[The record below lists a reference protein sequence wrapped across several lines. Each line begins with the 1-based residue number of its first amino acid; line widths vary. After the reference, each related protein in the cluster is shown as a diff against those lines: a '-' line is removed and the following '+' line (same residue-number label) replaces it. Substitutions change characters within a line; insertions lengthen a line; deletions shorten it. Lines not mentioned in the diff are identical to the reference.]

1 MSPQVWSP
9 DSVQATSTVTL
20 ILVPDS
26 HLLHEDLGIVRHH
39 VSIHHGAKGNVVTSR
54 LDVLVH
60 QLPEVLAPQAVD
72 QVGRLCVG
80 AAHLAG
86 QDLGV
91 LEGLVVDR
99 PAGDG
104 SSTLGYG
111 PVEQTYCTRTDGGQD
126 TCLKTLEKYW
136 CP

>member
-1 MSPQVWSP
+1 M
-9 DSVQATSTVTL
+9 
-20 ILVPDS
+20 ILVADP
-26 HLLHEDLGIVRHH
+26 HLLHEDLRIIRHH
-39 VSIHHGAKGNVVTSR
+39 VSVHHRAKGDVVTSW

-60 QLPEVLAPQAVD
+60 QLPEVLAPQAVN

-80 AAHLAG
+80 AAHLPG

-104 SSTLGYG
+104 RSTLGYG
-111 PVEQTYCTRTDGGQD
+111 PVEQT
-126 TCLKTLEKYW
+126 
-136 CP
+136 

>member
-1 MSPQVWSP
+1 MCS
-9 DSVQATSTVTL
+9 ATFDT
-20 ILVPDS
+20 
-26 HLLHEDLGIVRHH
+26 HLLHEDLRIVRHH
-39 VSIHHGAKGNVVTSR
+39 VSVHHGAKGDVVAR
-54 LDVLVH
+54 WLNVLVH

-72 QVGRLCVG
+72 QVGRLRVG
-80 AAHLAG
+80 AAHLPG

-111 PVEQTYCTRTDGGQD
+111 PVEQT
-126 TCLKTLEKYW
+126 
-136 CP
+136 

>member
-1 MSPQVWSP
+1 M
-9 DSVQATSTVTL
+9 
-20 ILVPDS
+20 
-26 HLLHEDLGIVRHH
+26 
-39 VSIHHGAKGNVVTSR
+39 VTSW

-60 QLPEVLAPQAVD
+60 QLSEVFAPQAVNK
-72 QVGRLCVG
+72 VGCLCVG
-80 AAHLAG
+80 AAHLTG

-111 PVEQTYCTRTDGGQD
+111 PVEQT
-126 TCLKTLEKYW
+126 
-136 CP
+136 